1 MERSFPRSRG
11 IWLFDWASE
20 TNWSS
25 DKIKQRWI
33 RQGGCLIESFFVWK
47 LSYCRPRPRT
57 ERLGRIEVFKYIRW
71 PRARWILFFIPT
83 SFSSFT
89 QSRSLTDSL
98 SRTFFYSSSFAF
110 TLLFIH
116 LISEISISAM
126 YTSITFL
133 LAIAASV
140 QAANNVPQKVTYTA
154 AGASAVTGNGFG
166 CAHSACPFPLPSFH
180 HTKSNTLTTQSHP
193 LDRVLSSAA
202 SSTFSQ
208 TASRLASPSE
218 SMHS

>member
-1 MERSFPRSRG
+1 
-11 IWLFDWASE
+11 
-20 TNWSS
+20 
-25 DKIKQRWI
+25 
-33 RQGGCLIESFFVWK
+33 
-47 LSYCRPRPRT
+47 
-57 ERLGRIEVFKYIRW
+57 
-71 PRARWILFFIPT
+71 
-83 SFSSFT
+83 
-89 QSRSLTDSL
+89 
-98 SRTFFYSSSFAF
+98 
-110 TLLFIH
+110 
-116 LISEISISAM
+116 M

-218 SMHS
+218 SMHSKYNHLYERAISNGRIFSEATKKVTLCSIAGTSGPCGPAGVNVAVDLTGGTGTAPAASGPEGTTTLTAAELVNKPIRRRAADMWAEARSVEEELEDYE